1 MITTLVDIIALSE
14 CNEDDAVLK
23 LKLTMHGYKKIWLLA
38 LIDPELTW

>member
-23 LKLTMHGYKKIWLLA
+23 IKLTMHGYKKKYGSL
-38 LIDPELTW
+38 P

>member
-23 LKLTMHGYKKIWLLA
+23 IKLTMHGYKKNMAPYL
-38 LIDPELTW
+38 DRP